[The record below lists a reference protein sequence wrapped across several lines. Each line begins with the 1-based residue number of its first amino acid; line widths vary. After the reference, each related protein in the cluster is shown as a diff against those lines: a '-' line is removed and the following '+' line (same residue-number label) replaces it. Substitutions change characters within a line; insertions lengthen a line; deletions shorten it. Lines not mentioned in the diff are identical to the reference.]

1 MGESPQFTGRAVA
14 SLLANSEL
22 MRNRSGDVVVVAEL
36 AKELGFTD
44 VGGRIPESIRN
55 LKFIVPSFVFLQ
67 IEKKSGTSLP
77 GWVKGNVP
85 DYLLPWFIFSGGP
98 PPVSD

>member
-1 MGESPQFTGRAVA
+1 
-14 SLLANSEL
+14 
-22 MRNRSGDVVVVAEL
+22 
-36 AKELGFTD
+36 
-44 VGGRIPESIRN
+44 
-55 LKFIVPSFVFLQ
+55 VFLQ